1 MCPASLRDN
10 WSYSTRVMQQKAE
23 ILKISQTDNVLTVL
37 EAPISITKQAE
48 LWVNKCSLAWR
59 LVMYIYIYIY
69 VPCGGSTV
77 YIQAVLNARREGAME
92 EGDGSVGSGLQRPQ
106 GEPCQV
112 VNTTEHRVYTHLHTH
127 SWHLH
132 WGWLMWGSLVVST
145 ATVSTVSTTNLQMRN
160 SGLNIGRLLYC
171 SRSSRWEHL
180 PSWDQLDLLS
190 RA

>member
-1 MCPASLRDN
+1 MYSLCWKLLYQLQN
-10 WSYSTRVMQQKAE
+10 KQNYGW
-23 ILKISQTDNVLTVL
+23 INV
-37 EAPISITKQAE
+37 P
-48 LWVNKCSLAWR
+48 WR
-59 LVMYIYIYIY
+59 EDWLCIYIYMF
-69 VPCGGSTV
+69 PAGGSTV

-92 EGDGSVGSGLQRPQ
+92 EGDGSVSSGLQRPQ

-160 SGLNIGRLLYC
+160 SGLNTGRLPYC